1 MCTLSLYKVCK
12 QPVRIRQKSIKSQSK
27 CSSDDHTPLTHTMS
41 LGHAPSWLDASS
53 LTIPTFS
60 QLRTLGGL
68 PSAISTTSMP
78 CFRQSM
84 KTSLVPHV
92 AWKFPNSSFHGAPY
106 SGVTP
111 WRNKVLSVWTGII
124 SAKSEIAKF
133 SCHFLNACR
142 MWGTKRNV
150 SAAVLQRHGGEW
162 RVVVSASQTT
172 TFTCS
177 GNAHKQH
184 LQPDTHLISPLCCP
198 ASISAARK
206 NLKITEAA
214 DPFHD
219 KTTRHCTVIEGWC
232 IDRWR
237 YTCIHC
243 VLGK

>member
-1 MCTLSLYKVCK
+1 MQTAGQNTTEINKVSEQVFKWWPHATDTHDEPGACTFLAW
-12 QPVRIRQKSIKSQSK
+12 RE
-27 CSSDDHTPLTHTMS
+27 LTNETHI
-41 LGHAPSWLDASS
+41 
-53 LTIPTFS
+53 LTTTNTWRS
-60 QLRTLGGL
+60 AR

-142 MWGTKRNV
+142 MWETKRNV

-219 KTTRHCTVIEGWC
+219 KTTRHC
-232 IDRWR
+232 R
-237 YTCIHC
+237 
-243 VLGK
+243 